1 MFFFPGATMINAFAT
16 GSDVVAASNPTEPHR
31 RPPVVSQH
39 HQSEQ
44 TTTTTTTTTNGLERV
59 AEELMGRRKWKH
71 YQDVLTRQ
79 QLNLLDPS
87 TNTVAVDDD
96 DLLNSAAAAVA
107 SGVAS
112 NTVPFTPALVA
123 AAVGGNL
130 LDQKGAA
137 TIVRN
142 GHCQQDG
149 ELESKLATTNNQ
161 QVAVA
166 AAATDKQQADHHL
179 LAEAAAVATT
189 RKNHFNENDTKPTAT
204 VATPSPPATAT
215 HQHPVAVTLN
225 NNNNNHHHHPHLQ
238 NPTQL
243 AEAKKARSDL
253 DRQEDPEEQQQQQH
267 QQREDAATRE
277 DLRLLGTPADG
288 KIVNSVASPALSC
301 SSSSS
306 AASSSSASSTAS
318 TTTTATATTATLL
331 SPSAAGAG
339 AAGAELDDRKE
350 LLAGKLAIKLEPTEN
365 QNNSPATAEQNKLIK
380 QEHCNNLLSSKIIIN
395 NNNSATNNNNNN
407 NISSGNLG
415 DNGGRSVL
423 PAAADEESTTD
434 AGGDGGSS
442 KLPRSQPPSPVD
454 WKPQDK
460 CYFCVDGKLL
470 TVNEAGELVPESG
483 VGAGGSNV
491 LPKTELDLNH
501 GVLND
506 SDSDSSDSS
515 EPDLRAVVGRP
526 GSAST
531 KSLAALLRS
540 ASGVPPTMTS
550 LQSMAAQF
558 AAVASLQGIQPGLAQ
573 LYNPLWYSQL
583 QQQLS
588 PSGSTETAGVGSA
601 AEKGEGTVLGP
612 GGEQPL
618 DLSAKPG
625 TSGLN
630 AGLMMSM
637 MDPKHIYKPKPRL
650 SPIGGRRTYTEDE
663 LQSALQDILNGKL
676 GTRRAAVQYGIPRST
691 LRNKVYK
698 LAMEHKRE
706 MLHNMSLA
714 ALVDDD
720 DDKDSL
726 EDEGKDDSYSMKL
739 NQQAFAEAYLRM
751 YRGSSS
757 TPKLEPSSNPATP
770 PQQQRTPEPPLLKP
784 IQSQTPQ
791 PTVPPQSSPLAAAA
805 NSLIDPSLLLQ
816 LQSLLLAGG
825 IPGLTNTAAQSN
837 SPEEAAAA
845 QAALAALPELLKKVI
860 QQQELIAEQ
869 IKKATS
875 SEPRPSAVTP
885 TMNNGQPI
893 DPRLLP
899 FLQAQQ
905 HSKPRT
911 ASGTPET
918 TSSLDLN
925 DGGSDD
931 SQVILKIPSYKPVPG
946 STPTMPSVAAAALL
960 VGSKNGDHHSLSTP
974 SPPTAAASVAAAT
987 VRDLSSL
994 VGAPGPS
1001 TTSNSS
1007 RPVHNASPQQ
1017 PPQQNPAQAPNH
1029 LSVISPPMGIRP
1041 RSSSQ
1046 SPPNSLLGAKSML
1059 SINDVIA
1066 RSISKNFQQHHQ
1078 SDLLK
1083 QQMESMEQY
1092 KRPTISVIKNLGG
1105 TDISR
1110 FGSNPNITQMTAAQ
1124 LANTGTGGKGT
1135 RPKRGKYRNYDRDSL
1150 VEAVKA
1156 VQRGEMS
1163 VHRAGS
1169 YYGVPHSTLEYKVKE
1184 RHLMR
1189 PRKREPKP
1197 QPGLDGLKSDLGAG
1211 SSVMRTLD
1219 KSKSLAGLGPSSKQQ
1234 QQQQL
1239 KNQYASASPNGGLK
1253 MPMFDPA
1260 MASQLPYASPFLW
1273 PHPAGFSNL
1282 PMDFARQSAG
1292 SGAGSSGPSSD
1303 NIFASPMM
1311 QRFQQEQQQQQQSS
1325 KVPNSSG
1332 TSAPKTARELAESI
1346 YDGTST
1352 NGSLLD
1358 DIIRHSLDKKPG
1370 EMPHGALFDQLMK
1383 SNLRTTSSASDD
1395 PSAALLARV
1404 GAKRSA
1410 TSPLNYLPDN
1420 IKRERASPGASSTS
1434 STGSSK
1440 PAGLGSVSFN
1450 DHHHHH
1456 HQQQQ
1461 QQQQQ
1466 QLHLQQQQQQQQ
1478 RHLNT
1483 STDSMLD
1490 THRAEL
1496 LAKGNLAVENLI
1508 KLREDLTSMSVA
1520 HHHKR
1525 TPMEDQHNGAKDD
1538 LSGRIDQQQQQ
1549 PPQLLSHRLASVK
1562 LPTEDSS

>member
-1 MFFFPGATMINAFAT
+1 MFFFPGAMINAFAA
-16 GSDVVAASNPTEPHR
+16 DVVEQGMEQQQQQQQPT
-31 RPPVVSQH
+31 Q

-44 TTTTTTTTTNGLERV
+44 MLNTGTTTKTTNGLERV

-87 TNTVAVDDD
+87 TNAAVDDD
-96 DLLNSAAAAVA
+96 DLLNSAAATVA
-107 SGVAS
+107 SSVAS
-112 NTVPFTPALVA
+112 NAVPLTPALVA
-123 AAVGGNL
+123 AAVGGNIL
-130 LDQKGAA
+130 EQKGAA

-142 GHCQQDG
+142 GHYQQDG
-149 ELESKLATTNNQ
+149 ELESKLAASNNQ
-161 QVAVA
+161 QVAVVVA
-166 AAATDKQQADHHL
+166 AAATDKQADLHSP
-179 LAEAAAVATT
+179 AEAAATK
-189 RKNHFNENDTKPTAT
+189 KNHFNQNDTRPTAAGT
-204 VATPSPPATAT
+204 TPPPHQPATSALVGT
-215 HQHPVAVTLN
+215 AVTLLNNN
-225 NNNNNHHHHPHLQ
+225 NNNNNHHHPHHRHS
-238 NPTQL
+238 QL
-243 AEAKKARSDL
+243 VEAKKDRSNSSLNQD
-253 DRQEDPEEQQQQQH
+253 QEEEEEEDEEQTAGEV
-267 QQREDAATRE
+267 R
-277 DLRLLGTPADG
+277 RLLSATTSD
-288 KIVNSVASPALSC
+288 KIVNSVSSPALSSS

-306 AASSSSASSTAS
+306 AASSSSA
-318 TTTTATATTATLL
+318 TTATATTTALL
-331 SPSAAGAG
+331 SPSTVDL
-339 AAGAELDDRKE
+339 EDRKQ
-350 LLAGKLAIKLEPTEN
+350 LVGKLAIKLEPTDN
-365 QNNSPATAEQNKLIK
+365 QNNSSATPEQDKLLR
-380 QEHCNNLLSSKIIIN
+380 QDNCNNLLNSKIIIN
-395 NNNSATNNNNNN
+395 KNNNNNNSNSATNNNNNN

-415 DNGGRSVL
+415 TSPVVPATRPDGALECAEGG
-423 PAAADEESTTD
+423 P
-434 AGGDGGSS
+434 GGTNRGQQ
-442 KLPRSQPPSPVD
+442 SQPPTPVD

-483 VGAGGSNV
+483 VGPSV
-491 LPKTELDLNH
+491 LPKSDLDLSH
-501 GVLND
+501 GGLND

-531 KSLAALLRS
+531 KSLAALLRN

-583 QQQLS
+583 QQQMS
-588 PSGSTETAGVGSA
+588 PSGSTETTTVGGSPA
-601 AEKGEGTVLGP
+601 AKGEGVVLGL

-637 MDPKHIYKPKPRL
+637 MDPKHIYKAKPRL

-726 EDEGKDDSYSMKL
+726 EDDGKEDSYHIKL
-739 NQQAFAEAYLRM
+739 NQQAIAEAYLRM

-757 TPKLEPSSNPATP
+757 TPKPEPSSNPSTP

-805 NSLIDPSLLLQ
+805 NSLIDPNLLLQ

-825 IPGLTNTAAQSN
+825 IPGLTNTVTQSK

-845 QAALAALPELLKKVI
+845 QVALAALPELLKKVI

-869 IKKATS
+869 IKKATT
-875 SEPRPSAVTP
+875 SEPRPSASTP
-885 TMNNGQPI
+885 TLNNGQPF

-899 FLQAQQ
+899 YLQAQQ
-905 HSKPRT
+905 QNKPRT

-946 STPTMPSVAAAALL
+946 STPTMPTTAAALL
-960 VGSKNGDHHSLSTP
+960 AVGKNGDHHSLSTP
-974 SPPTAAASVAAAT
+974 SPPTSATT

-994 VGAPGPS
+994 VSGGLGAPGPS
-1001 TTSNSS
+1001 VNSNSS
-1007 RPVHNASPQQ
+1007 RSVHTTSPQQ
-1017 PPQQNPAQAPNH
+1017 PQQQAQPAQPTNH
-1029 LSVISPPMGIRP
+1029 MSVISPPVGIRP
-1041 RSSSQ
+1041 RSNSQ
-1046 SPPNSLLGAKSML
+1046 SPPNLLGSKSML

-1110 FGSNPNITQMTAAQ
+1110 FGSNPNITQLTAAQ

-1197 QPGLDGLKSDLGAG
+1197 QPGLDGLKSDLGASG
-1211 SSVMRTLD
+1211 SSVMRNMD
-1219 KSKSLAGLGPSSKQQ
+1219 KSKNLGLGSGSKS
-1234 QQQQL
+1234 QQL
-1239 KNQYASASPNGGLK
+1239 KNQYPSASPNGGLK

-1260 MASQLPYASPFLW
+1260 MASQLSYSSPFLW
-1273 PHPAGFSNL
+1273 QHPVAGFSGL

-1292 SGAGSSGPSSD
+1292 SSAGSSGTSGD

-1311 QRFQQEQQQQQQSS
+1311 QRFQDQQSN
-1325 KVPNSSG
+1325 KVPTISSNSGG
-1332 TSAPKTARELAESI
+1332 TGTPKTARELAESI

-1383 SNLRTTSSASDD
+1383 TNNLRTSTSSSDD

-1410 TSPLNYLPDN
+1410 TSPLNYLSES

-1440 PAGLGSVSFN
+1440 PMSLPAGLGSVSFN
-1450 DHHHHH
+1450 DHHHQQQH

-1461 QQQQQ
+1461 
-1466 QLHLQQQQQQQQ
+1466 HHHQQQQQ

-1483 STDSMLD
+1483 STDSMLES
-1490 THRAEL
+1490 HRAEL

-1525 TPMEDQHNGAKDD
+1525 TPMEDQHNGAGLLPDGGG
-1538 LSGRIDQQQQQ
+1538 SQQ
-1549 PPQLLSHRLASVK
+1549 PGRSSSRNEPASAEHQILSHRLATSK
-1562 LPTEDSS
+1562 LPTAADDSS

>member
-1 MFFFPGATMINAFAT
+1 MADCSYARCIQ
-16 GSDVVAASNPTEPHR
+16 ER
-31 RPPVVSQH
+31 RYIRRELAKWTKNMVHIV
-39 HQSEQ
+39 
-44 TTTTTTTTTNGLERV
+44 GLERV

-96 DLLNSAAAAVA
+96 DLLDSAAAAVA
-107 SGVAS
+107 TGVAS
-112 NTVPFTPALVA
+112 NAVPFTPALVA

-142 GHCQQDG
+142 GHYQQDG
-149 ELESKLATTNNQ
+149 ELESKLATANNQ

-166 AAATDKQQADHHL
+166 ATATDKQADHHP
-179 LAEAAAVATT
+179 LAEAATVAT

-204 VATPSPPATAT
+204 AATPSPPSTAP

-225 NNNNNHHHHPHLQ
+225 NNNNNNNNNHHHHPHLLNQ
-238 NPTQL
+238 TQL
-243 AEAKKARSDL
+243 VEGKKVRSDL
-253 DRQEDPEEQQQQQH
+253 DQPENPEEQQ
-267 QQREDAATRE
+267 REDPATRE
-277 DLRLLGTPADG
+277 DLRLLGTTSSDG

-306 AASSSSASSTAS
+306 AASTSSAASSAAS
-318 TTTTATATTATLL
+318 TTTTATATTAALL
-331 SPSAAGAG
+331 SPSAAGATSTG
-339 AAGAELDDRKE
+339 VATELDDRKE
-350 LLAGKLAIKLEPTEN
+350 LVGKLAIKLEPTEN
-365 QNNSPATAEQNKLIK
+365 QNISPAPPEQSKLIK

-415 DNGGRSVL
+415 DGGL
-423 PAAADEESTTD
+423 PVPPATVAADEESTTV
-434 AGGDGGSS
+434 GGGEGGSS
-442 KLPRSQPPSPVD
+442 KLPRSQPPTPVD

-483 VGAGGSNV
+483 LGVGGPNV
-491 LPKTELDLNH
+491 LPKTELDLSH

-531 KSLAALLRS
+531 KSLAALLRN

-573 LYNPLWYSQL
+573 LYSPLWYSQL

-588 PSGSTETAGVGSA
+588 PSGSTETAVVGGVGA

-637 MDPKHIYKPKPRL
+637 MDPKQIYKAKPRL

-726 EDEGKDDSYSMKL
+726 EDEGKDDPYSMKL
-739 NQQAFAEAYLRM
+739 NQQAFAEAYLRV
-751 YRGSSS
+751 YRGNSS
-757 TPKLEPSSNPATP
+757 TPKLEPSSSPATP

-784 IQSQTPQ
+784 IQTQTPQ

-845 QAALAALPELLKKVI
+845 QAALAALPELLKKLI

-885 TMNNGQPI
+885 TLNNGQPI

-905 HSKPRT
+905 QNKPRT

-946 STPTMPSVAAAALL
+946 SAPTMPATAAALL
-960 VGSKNGDHHSLSTP
+960 AAGKNGDHHSLSTP
-974 SPPTAAASVAAAT
+974 SPPTATATSAAAT

-994 VGAPGPS
+994 VSGTLGAPGPS
-1001 TTSNSS
+1001 TASNSS
-1007 RPVHNASPQQ
+1007 RPVHNTSPQQ
-1017 PPQQNPAQAPNH
+1017 PQQQNPAQPPNH

-1046 SPPNSLLGAKSML
+1046 SPPNSLLGGKSML

-1197 QPGLDGLKSDLGAG
+1197 QPGLDGLKSDLGAS

-1219 KSKSLAGLGPSSKQQ
+1219 KSKSLAGLGSSSKQQ
-1234 QQQQL
+1234 QQQQQQQL
-1239 KNQYASASPNGGLK
+1239 KSQYASASPNGGLK
-1253 MPMFDPA
+1253 MPMFDPT

-1273 PHPAGFSNL
+1273 PHPAGFTGL

-1292 SGAGSSGPSSD
+1292 AGASTSGPSSD
-1303 NIFASPMM
+1303 NIFASPML
-1311 QRFQQEQQQQQQSS
+1311 QRFQQEQQQSS
-1325 KVPNSSG
+1325 KVPNPSG
-1332 TSAPKTARELAESI
+1332 TNAPKTARELAESI

-1383 SNLRTTSSASDD
+1383 SNLRTSTATGSED

-1434 STGSSK
+1434 STGSTK

-1456 HQQQQ
+1456 QQQQ
-1461 QQQQQ
+1461 QQQQHQQQ
-1466 QLHLQQQQQQQQ
+1466 QLHLQQQQQQ

-1490 THRAEL
+1490 THSL
-1496 LAKGNLAVENLI
+1496 LAKGNLAVESLI

-1520 HHHKR
+1520 HHHQR
-1525 TPMEDQHNGAKDD
+1525 TSMEDQHNGAKDD
-1538 LSGRIDQQQQQ
+1538 PSSSGRAEQQPQQHQQQQ
-1549 PPQLLSHRLASVK
+1549 QLLSHRLASQGK
-1562 LPTEDSS
+1562 HLPTEDSS